1 MKKPLNLPRF
11 ASEEAER
18 AFWDEADL
26 SAYLEPGDFQRV
38 SFPNLKPSTETISL
52 RLPLDLLEHIKVE
65 AHKRDVPYQS
75 YIKLKLSELLG
86 SSSAA

>member
-1 MKKPLNLPRF
+1 MKKPLNLPHF
-11 ASEEAER
+11 ANEEAER

-26 SAYLEPGDFQRV
+26 SDYLEPGDFQRV

-65 AHKRDVPYQS
+65 AHKRNVPYQS
-75 YIKLKLSELLG
+75 FIKMKLSELLG

>member
-18 AFWDEADL
+18 GFWDDVNLVE
-26 SAYLEPGDFQRV
+26 YLEPSDFQRV

-65 AHKRDVPYQS
+65 AHRRNVPYQS
-75 YIKLKLSELLG
+75 FIKMKLSELLA
-86 SSSAA
+86 SSRAA